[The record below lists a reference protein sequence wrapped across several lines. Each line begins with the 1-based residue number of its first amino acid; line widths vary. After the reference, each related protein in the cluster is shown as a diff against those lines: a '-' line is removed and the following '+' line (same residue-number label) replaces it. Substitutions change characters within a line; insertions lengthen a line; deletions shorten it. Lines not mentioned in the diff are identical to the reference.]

1 MNNLIETVVD
11 SLRFGNKGFYIITG
25 LVMISVLAWV
35 FVFSPEEVPDGYA
48 SAGSDTVH
56 NTGQDAYSYFNV
68 TDVGVS
74 PASRT
79 VPLGES
85 VGFRNQLD
93 SRITLTFDRS
103 NDTVRIGPG
112 GSKTLLING
121 ITYFQVSGSD
131 YSARGRVNVQ

>member
-35 FVFSPEEVPDGYA
+35 FVFSPEEAPDGYA

-68 TDVGVS
+68 TDVGV
-74 PASRT
+74 
-79 VPLGES
+79 
-85 VGFRNQLD
+85 
-93 SRITLTFDRS
+93 
-103 NDTVRIGPG
+103 
-112 GSKTLLING
+112 LLLLVL
-121 ITYFQVSGSD
+121 FLWVSLLVSGISWI
-131 YSARGRVNVQ
+131 VELL